1 VIANSSNRWIAF
13 RLDLQAEILSTSFAF
28 TSIFLATVTD
38 PVTVAIIAIGFQQAI
53 DVTRY
58 FNSSVRWSVEVE
70 AAMLSVQRLQ

>member
-1 VIANSSNRWIAF
+1 
-13 RLDLQAEILSTSFAF
+13 
-28 TSIFLATVTD
+28 VTN